1 MKYPTK
7 RLIIW
12 RSLVQAQAGPRSIK
26 QRKSSRYKQPCSG
39 FFLHTET
46 PCTQFAHNLWKVVI
60 INDKRDTPVNDI
72 LFLLVSSIGKSSL
85 RFMPMMR
92 FSHIICTNGYKKRDK
107 LHTGSHPFS
116 SQNYFLGGMSPYFAA
131 ISNKRSLLYRYRP
144 IIIAE
149 YSLSVSS

>member
-1 MKYPTK
+1 MTQFILHYH
-7 RLIIW
+7 
-12 RSLVQAQAGPRSIK
+12 LVAA
-26 QRKSSRYKQPCSG
+26 
-39 FFLHTET
+39 FFLHTKT

-72 LFLLVSSIGKSSL
+72 LFLLVSSIGKSAL

-116 SQNYFLGGMSPYFAA
+116 SQNYFLIGEMSLYSAA